1 MFAGSL
7 TYEVNSSEPEKIV
20 PHLFKGFDDRFAENV
35 KLGDIIVCGENF
47 GCGSSREHPS
57 VGLVKAGVRA
67 VIVKS
72 VSRIF
77 FRSAIN
83 QGLPIIV
90 LPEAVNAFHKGESV
104 EVDMASGVIYI
115 GTKIFHFNPLPEKLM
130 QILGKG
136 GLVNWIRES
145 ETTI

>member
-1 MFAGSL
+1 SL
-7 TYEVNSSEPEKIV
+7 TYDIKSADGEKIV
-20 PHLFKGFDDRFAENV
+20 AHLFRGLDESFASRVQE
-35 KLGDIIVCGENF
+35 GDIIIAGANF

-57 VGLVKAGVRA
+57 VGLAFAGVKA

-90 LPEAVNAFHKGESV
+90 HPQFIENYNSKESV
-104 EVDMASGVIYI
+104 TIDLQNGIIMNGDKRYTFPKLPSELLE
-115 GTKIFHFNPLPEKLM
+115 IFNA
-130 QILGKG
+130 G
-136 GLVNWIRES
+136 GLINYYQKKYS
-145 ETTI
+145 E